1 MEKEE
6 MILGNE
12 ELKTLGIAMSGL
24 PMGFKSDVINKC
36 KSDEE
41 NLECVV
47 GEVMK
52 ERRRRERERLII

>member
-24 PMGFKSDVINKC
+24 LQTAESLIFLFLGFLSANNHTKKHS
-36 KSDEE
+36 
-41 NLECVV
+41 
-47 GEVMK
+47 
-52 ERRRRERERLII
+52 